1 MSNESSNA
9 ERWWESYLVR
19 YFLGFIFGVIC
30 VLILISKTHPD
41 IATSLLG
48 KAAPIFLQAEKMA
61 PPSPLPD
68 GRDDAVPA
76 AKKNASPDAVTPS
89 AMVSGESGSTS
100 FAIAIALLGLA
111 YCYIA
116 STPVTVLHGTRMI
129 NTWVSA
135 NSRAFWVGW
144 GLSLLCYAFIKSHR
158 ALDNVPRTDIYD
170 ASALLLFLAA
180 ALWTSNMAENTAT
193 TTATSQ
199 LLRITGRQLA
209 FSIFAFFF
217 FILAV
222 AGFMRQAFPESSIG
236 LLIFSMP
243 VLWITISQYWALFAL
258 LQTKNDK
265 RFVEFYMRISKARQR
280 AGAKDIRDS
289 YSHLR
294 EHSNSI
300 FVVVIELC
308 ILSALLYFLDIY
320 HLDTPNTVVLTASAI
335 KSEEFNVLVLFFLGL
350 WLIPT
355 IYMWGLAN
363 RLERKFAENPS
374 QFVS

>member
-30 VLILISKTHPD
+30 VLILISKIHPD

-68 GRDDAVPA
+68 DRDGAVPA
-76 AKKNASPDAVTPS
+76 AKKTASPDAVAPS

-135 NSRAFWVGW
+135 NSRAFWIGW
-144 GLSLLCYAFIKSHR
+144 GLSLLCYAFIKSHH
-158 ALDNVPRTDIYD
+158 ALDNVPRTHIYD
-170 ASALLLFLAA
+170 SSALLLVMAA

-320 HLDTPNTVVLTASAI
+320 HLDTPSTLVLTASAI

-374 QFVS
+374 QFGP

>member
-1 MSNESSNA
+1 
-9 ERWWESYLVR
+9 
-19 YFLGFIFGVIC
+19 
-30 VLILISKTHPD
+30 
-41 IATSLLG
+41 
-48 KAAPIFLQAEKMA
+48 
-61 PPSPLPD
+61 
-68 GRDDAVPA
+68 
-76 AKKNASPDAVTPS
+76 
-89 AMVSGESGSTS
+89 MVSGESGSTS

-135 NSRAFWVGW
+135 NSRAFWIGW
-144 GLSLLCYAFIKSHR
+144 GLSLLCYAFIKSHH
-158 ALDNVPRTDIYD
+158 ALDNVPRTHIYD
-170 ASALLLFLAA
+170 SSALLLVMAA

-320 HLDTPNTVVLTASAI
+320 HLDTPSTLVLTASAI

-374 QFVS
+374 QFGP

>member
-1 MSNESSNA
+1 MSTESSNA

-30 VLILISKTHPD
+30 VLILISKIHPD

-68 GRDDAVPA
+68 DRDGPVPA
-76 AKKNASPDAVTPS
+76 AKKTASPDAVAPS
-89 AMVSGESGSTS
+89 AMGESGSTS

-135 NSRAFWVGW
+135 NSRAFWMGW
-144 GLSLLCYAFIKSHR
+144 GLSLLCYAFIKSHH
-158 ALDNVPRTDIYD
+158 ALDNVPRTHIYD
-170 ASALLLFLAA
+170 SSALLLLIAA

-199 LLRITGRQLA
+199 LLRITDRQLV

-320 HLDTPNTVVLTASAI
+320 HLDTPSTLVLTASAI

-374 QFVS
+374 QFVP